1 MKSTKINFPIL
12 IKPEILRNFALL
24 TIIVLAL
31 FAYSC
36 SDDDDDDNGG
46 EEPEEKELVL
56 EEIAMGARI
65 HGTNGI
71 NFGPDGNLYIASFYG
86 QEVVSMNKQT
96 GEIVHHLWGGQKRA
110 GPG

>member
-1 MKSTKINFPIL
+1 M
-12 IKPEILRNFALL
+12 
-24 TIIVLAL
+24 IVLAL

-96 GEIVHHLWGGQKRA
+96 ERNTDPLWDRQKCDW
-110 GPG
+110 PG